1 MRTDPVKKLQEL
13 TAGSV
18 RFLKNLP
25 HLCVD
30 IYRYAKGSVTDVLD
44 TAAKSAKGEKQNAL
58 MLDSRVATPK
68 AAAAAQLTTF
78 SLISLFALTFGL
90 LAHLAIISPLHF
102 TSAQLKKTEAL
113 RYELANGTA
122 PVGQVNASGYLHEAG
137 TPLAFLTIPKINLN
151 AVVVEGST
159 STETMDG
166 VGHRRDTVLPGQE
179 GISVLYGRQ
188 AAYSGVFGRLGEL
201 KVGDPIFT
209 LTGQGKSEFTVTAIR
224 HAGDEVTSALP
235 SGGSRLTLVSAS
247 GIPFLPSSAIW
258 VDAELTG
265 SAKETP
271 MKVIPL
277 LAINPA
283 EEAMNGDLDA
293 LTPIIY
299 LYQLLA
305 LVIFAMLW
313 LRRNWGRAQSWVI
326 SVPLLVWTST
336 MLAEQITRILS
347 NLI

>member
-1 MRTDPVKKLQEL
+1 MRTDPVRKLQEL

-18 RFLKNLP
+18 RFFKNIPQLSAA
-25 HLCVD
+25 L
-30 IYRYAKGSVTDVLD
+30 YRGTKEFLTDVLD
-44 TAAKSAKGEKQNAL
+44 TAAKSAKGEKQNGL
-58 MLDSRVATPK
+58 LLDSRVATPK
-68 AAAAAQLTTF
+68 PESTARLATF
-78 SLISLFALTFGL
+78 SMISLVALTLGL
-90 LAHLAIISPLHF
+90 LAHMTIIAPLHF
-102 TSAQLKKTEAL
+102 TSSQLKKSEAL

-137 TPLAFLTIPKINLN
+137 TPLAFVNIPKIGVS

-166 VGHRRDTVLPGQE
+166 IGHRRDTVLPGQE

-188 AAYSGVFGRLGEL
+188 AAYGGVFGRLSEL
-201 KVGDPIFT
+201 KVGDTIST

-224 HAGDEVTSALP
+224 KAGDEVTNALP
-235 SGGSRLTLVSAS
+235 AGGSRLTLVSAS
-247 GIPFLPSSAIW
+247 GIPFLPTSAIW

-265 SAKETP
+265 TAKETP

-277 LAINPA
+277 LAIKSS
-283 EEAMNGDLDA
+283 EEAMNGDLEA

-305 LVIFAMLW
+305 LLIFAMLW

>member
-1 MRTDPVKKLQEL
+1 MRTDPVRKLQEL

-18 RFLKNLP
+18 RFFKNLP
-25 HLCVD
+25 SF
-30 IYRYAKGSVTDVLD
+30 ITDVLD

-58 MLDSRVATPK
+58 MLDSRVVTPK
-68 AAAAAQLTTF
+68 PAAAARLTTLSLF
-78 SLISLFALTFGL
+78 SLFTLTFGL
-90 LAHLAIISPLHF
+90 LAHLLLISPMHF
-102 TSAQLKKTEAL
+102 TSAQLKKTESL

-122 PVGQVNASGYLHEAG
+122 PVGQVNSAGYLHESG
-137 TPLAFLTIPKINLN
+137 TPLAFLTIPKIGVD

-166 VGHRRDTVLPGQE
+166 IGHRRDTVLPGQE

-201 KVGDPIFT
+201 KVGDSIT
-209 LTGQGKSEFTVTAIR
+209 ALTGQGKSEFTVTAIR
-224 HAGDEVTSALP
+224 RAGDEVTNALP
-235 SGGSRLTLVSAS
+235 AGGSRLTLVSAS

-265 SAKETP
+265 TAKETP

-283 EEAMNGDLDA
+283 EEAMNGDMDA

-326 SVPLLVWTST
+326 SVPLLIWTST
-336 MLAEQITRILS
+336 LLAEQITRILS

>member
-1 MRTDPVKKLQEL
+1 MRTDPVRKLQEL

-18 RFLKNLP
+18 RFFKNLP
-25 HLCVD
+25 NF
-30 IYRYAKGSVTDVLD
+30 ITEVLD
-44 TAAKSAKGEKQNAL
+44 AAAKSAKGEKQNAL
-58 MLDSRVATPK
+58 MLDSRVVTPK
-68 AAAAAQLTTF
+68 PAAAARLTTF
-78 SLISLFALTFGL
+78 SLFSLFSLTFGL
-90 LAHLAIISPLHF
+90 LAHLILISPMHF
-102 TSAQLKKTEAL
+102 TSAQLKKAEAL

-122 PVGQVNASGYLHEAG
+122 PVGQVNSSGYLHESG
-137 TPLAFLTIPKINLN
+137 TPLAFLTIPKIGVD
-151 AVVVEGST
+151 AVVIEGST

-166 VGHRRDTVLPGQE
+166 IGHRRDTVLPGQE

-201 KVGDPIFT
+201 KVGDSISA

-224 HAGDEVTSALP
+224 RAGDEVTNALP
-235 SGGSRLTLVSAS
+235 AGGSRLTLVSAS

-258 VDAELTG
+258 VDATLTG
-265 SAKETP
+265 TAKETP

-283 EEAMNGDLDA
+283 EEAMNGDMEA

-326 SVPLLVWTST
+326 SVPLLIWTST
-336 MLAEQITRILS
+336 LLAEQITRILS

>member
-1 MRTDPVKKLQEL
+1 MRTDPVRKLREL
-13 TAGSV
+13 SAGSV
-18 RFLKNLP
+18 RFFKNLP
-25 HLCVD
+25 QLSVD
-30 IYRYAKGSVTDVLD
+30 SFNNSKEFLTDLLD

-68 AAAAAQLTTF
+68 PAAAARLTTF

-90 LAHLAIISPLHF
+90 LAHLTIISPMHF
-102 TSAQLKKTEAL
+102 TSAQLKKSEAL

-122 PVGQVNASGYLHEAG
+122 PVGQVNATGYLHESG
-137 TPLAFLTIPKINLN
+137 TPLAFLKIPKINVD

-166 VGHRRDTVLPGQE
+166 IGHRRDTVLPGQE

-188 AAYSGVFGRLGEL
+188 AAYAGVFGRLGEL
-201 KVGDPIFT
+201 KVGDSIT
-209 LTGQGKSEFTVTAIR
+209 ALTGQGKSEFTVTAVR
-224 HAGDEVTSALP
+224 YAGDEVTNALA

-247 GIPFLPSSAIW
+247 GIPFLPTSAVW

-265 SAKETP
+265 TAKETP

-277 LAINPA
+277 LAIKSS

-305 LVIFAMLW
+305 LVIFAMFW

-326 SVPLLVWTST
+326 SVPLLIWTST
-336 MLAEQITRILS
+336 LLAEQITRILS